1 MAVDVFIKGSRFCVP
16 YFRLAWQ
23 CMPRTGRTYY
33 CIIRVLFALTVFLL
47 ASLSTFNLS
56 ESSSADSDPAVDTDL
71 MVVRYACMGCSG
83 QCPMYFTEYADATR
97 HWSRSSACNLS
108 GRGIATVV
116 LPNRPGDAE
125 AGGTG
130 AAAKWQGQGLP
141 GPSRRAGL
149 IGRSSGTSLY

>member
-1 MAVDVFIKGSRFCVP
+1 MSSLRGLGFAS
-16 YFRLAWQ
+16 LLTS

-33 CIIRVLFALTVFLL
+33 DIIRVLFALTVFLL

-56 ESSSADSDPAVDTDL
+56 ESSADLAVDTDL

-83 QCPMYFTEYADATR
+83 QCPMFFTEYADATR

-141 GPSRRAGL
+141 GPRRRAGL
-149 IGRSSGTSLY
+149 LGRSSGTSLY